1 VNQTGFGDLSGLNA
15 VVTGSS
21 SGIGRAIAIEFAR
34 GGADLMVHCRRS
46 TTQAD
51 AVVDEIRQSGRQA
64 NAVTADL
71 ADPDGLQ
78 AFVDQAWGHFDGI
91 DVWVNNAGVEAG
103 VETYLTLA
111 DSGWD
116 NVLETNLKG
125 LWLMSREFSSRAAAA
140 GAQRSIINI
149 SSILA
154 GRQQKGVFP
163 YAVSKAGVNQ
173 ATKIMALEGAKLGIR
188 VNALAPGYI
197 YTNVSKALLDSDQAD
212 DVVRSIPQRRFGEFS
227 DLDGPLLLLAS
238 DASAHMTGSVVVVD
252 GGHSVSS
259 L

>member
-1 VNQTGFGDLSGLNA
+1 MNDLFSLAGKTALLTGAS
-15 VVTGSS
+15 T
-21 SGIGRAIAIEFAR
+21 GIGRHLAGVLSDAGAR
-34 GGADLMVHCRRS
+34 VALGARSVDKLEERVAELRDTGGEAVALPLDVRDSDSISRYFDAAESAFGPADIL
-46 TTQAD
+46 
-51 AVVDEIRQSGRQA
+51 
-64 NAVTADL
+64 
-71 ADPDGLQ
+71 
-78 AFVDQAWGHFDGI
+78 
-91 DVWVNNAGVEAG
+91 VNNAGVEAG

-140 GAQRSIINI
+140 GTQRSIINI

-212 DVVRSIPQRRFGEFS
+212 DVVRTIPQRRFGEFS

>member
-1 VNQTGFGDLSGLNA
+1 MKDLFSLAGKTALLTGA
-15 VVTGSS
+15 S
-21 SGIGRAIAIEFAR
+21 SGIGWHLAGVLTDAGARVALGARSVDKLEERAAELNDTGGQTIALPLDVR
-34 GGADLMVHCRRS
+34 
-46 TTQAD
+46 
-51 AVVDEIRQSGRQA
+51 
-64 NAVTADL
+64 
-71 ADPDGLQ
+71 DPDS
-78 AFVDQAWGHFDGI
+78 VTRYFDAAEAALGPADI
-91 DVWVNNAGVEAG
+91 LVNNAGVEAG
-103 VETYLTLA
+103 AETYLTLE
-111 DSGWD
+111 DDGWD
-116 NVLETNLKG
+116 DVLETNLKG
-125 LWLMSREFSSRAAAA
+125 LWLMSREFSRRVAAA
-140 GAQRSIINI
+140 GRAGGSIVNI

-154 GRQQKGVFP
+154 DRQQKGVFP

-188 VNALAPGYI
+188 VNVLAPGYI

-212 DVVRSIPQRRFGEFS
+212 AFRSGIPQRRFCEFR

>member
-1 VNQTGFGDLSGLNA
+1 MRDLFSLAGKTALLTGAS
-15 VVTGSS
+15 T
-21 SGIGRAIAIEFAR
+21 GIGRHLAGVLTEAGAR
-34 GGADLMVHCRRS
+34 VALGARSVDKLEERVAELSDTGGQTVALPLDVRDPASIKHYFDAAEAAFGPADIL
-46 TTQAD
+46 
-51 AVVDEIRQSGRQA
+51 
-64 NAVTADL
+64 
-71 ADPDGLQ
+71 
-78 AFVDQAWGHFDGI
+78 
-91 DVWVNNAGVEAG
+91 VNNAGVEAG
-103 VETYLTLA
+103 VETYLTLE

-116 NVLETNLKG
+116 DVLETNLKG
-125 LWLMSREFSSRAAAA
+125 LWLMSREFSRRTAAA
-140 GAQRSIINI
+140 GRTAGNIINI

-212 DVVRSIPQRRFGEFS
+212 DVRRSIPQRRFGEFR

>member
-1 VNQTGFGDLSGLNA
+1 MNDLFSLAGKTALLTGAS
-15 VVTGSS
+15 T
-21 SGIGRAIAIEFAR
+21 GIGRHLAGVLSDAGAR
-34 GGADLMVHCRRS
+34 VALGARSVDKLEERVAELGDTGG
-46 TTQAD
+46 QAVALPLD
-51 AVVDEIRQSGRQA
+51 VR
-64 NAVTADL
+64 
-71 ADPDGLQ
+71 DPDSISRYFDAAEA
-78 AFVDQAWGHFDGI
+78 AFGSADI
-91 DVWVNNAGVEAG
+91 LVNNAGVEAG

-111 DSGWD
+111 ERGWD

-125 LWLMSREFSSRAAAA
+125 LWLMSREFSSRTAAA

-212 DVVRSIPQRRFGEFS
+212 DVVRTIPQRRFGEFS

>member
-1 VNQTGFGDLSGLNA
+1 MNDLFSLAGKTALLTGAS
-15 VVTGSS
+15 T
-21 SGIGRAIAIEFAR
+21 GIGRHLAGVLSDAGAR
-34 GGADLMVHCRRS
+34 VVLGARSVDKLEERVAELSDSGGEA
-46 TTQAD
+46 
-51 AVVDEIRQSGRQA
+51 
-64 NAVTADL
+64 L
-71 ADPDGLQ
+71 ALPLDVRDPDSISRYFDAAEA
-78 AFVDQAWGHFDGI
+78 AFGPADI
-91 DVWVNNAGVEAG
+91 LVNNAGVEAG

-111 DSGWD
+111 EHGWD

-125 LWLMSREFSSRAAAA
+125 LWLMSREFSSRTAAA

-212 DVVRSIPQRRFGEFS
+212 DVVRSIPQRRFGEFN

>member
-1 VNQTGFGDLSGLNA
+1 MNDLFSLAGKTALLTGAS
-15 VVTGSS
+15 T
-21 SGIGRAIAIEFAR
+21 GIGRHLAGVLSDAGAR
-34 GGADLMVHCRRS
+34 VALGARSVDKLEERVAELGDTGG
-46 TTQAD
+46 QAVALPLD
-51 AVVDEIRQSGRQA
+51 VR
-64 NAVTADL
+64 
-71 ADPDGLQ
+71 DPDSISRYFDAAEA
-78 AFVDQAWGHFDGI
+78 AFGSADI
-91 DVWVNNAGVEAG
+91 LVNNAGVEAG

-111 DSGWD
+111 ERGWD

-125 LWLMSREFSSRAAAA
+125 LWLMSREFSSRTAAA

-173 ATKIMALEGAKLGIR
+173 ATRIMALEGAKLGIR

-212 DVVRSIPQRRFGEFS
+212 DVVRTIPQRRFGEFS

>member
-1 VNQTGFGDLSGLNA
+1 MNDLFSLAGKTALLTGAS
-15 VVTGSS
+15 T
-21 SGIGRAIAIEFAR
+21 GIGRHLAGVLSDAGAR
-34 GGADLMVHCRRS
+34 VVLGARSVDKLEERVAELSDSGGE
-46 TTQAD
+46 
-51 AVVDEIRQSGRQA
+51 AVALPLDVR
-64 NAVTADL
+64 
-71 ADPDGLQ
+71 DPDSISRYFDAAEA
-78 AFVDQAWGHFDGI
+78 AFGPADI
-91 DVWVNNAGVEAG
+91 LVNNAGVEAG

-111 DSGWD
+111 EHGWD

-125 LWLMSREFSSRAAAA
+125 LWLMSREFSSRTAAA

-212 DVVRSIPQRRFGEFS
+212 DVVRSIPQRRFGEFN

>member
-1 VNQTGFGDLSGLNA
+1 MNDLFSLAGKTALLTGAS
-15 VVTGSS
+15 T
-21 SGIGRAIAIEFAR
+21 GIGRHLAGVLSDAGAR
-34 GGADLMVHCRRS
+34 VALGARSVDKLEERVTELSDTGG
-46 TTQAD
+46 QAVALPLD
-51 AVVDEIRQSGRQA
+51 VR
-64 NAVTADL
+64 
-71 ADPDGLQ
+71 DPDSISRYFDAAEA
-78 AFVDQAWGHFDGI
+78 AFGPADI
-91 DVWVNNAGVEAG
+91 LVNNAGVEAG

-111 DSGWD
+111 ERGWD

-125 LWLMSREFSSRAAAA
+125 LWLMSREFSSRTAAA

-188 VNALAPGYI
+188 VNALSPGYI

>member
-1 VNQTGFGDLSGLNA
+1 MNDLFSLAGKTALLTGAS
-15 VVTGSS
+15 T
-21 SGIGRAIAIEFAR
+21 GIGRHLAGVLSDAGAR
-34 GGADLMVHCRRS
+34 VVLGARSVDKLEERVAELSDSGGE
-46 TTQAD
+46 
-51 AVVDEIRQSGRQA
+51 AVALPLDVR
-64 NAVTADL
+64 
-71 ADPDGLQ
+71 DPDSISRYFDAAEA
-78 AFVDQAWGHFDGI
+78 AFGPADI
-91 DVWVNNAGVEAG
+91 LVNNAGVEAG

-111 DSGWD
+111 EDGWD

-125 LWLMSREFSSRAAAA
+125 LWLMSREFSSRTAAA

-212 DVVRSIPQRRFGEFS
+212 DVVRSIPQRRFGEFN

>member
-1 VNQTGFGDLSGLNA
+1 MNDLFSLAGKTALLTGAS
-15 VVTGSS
+15 T
-21 SGIGRAIAIEFAR
+21 GIGRHLAGVLSDAGAR
-34 GGADLMVHCRRS
+34 VVLGARSVDKLEERVAELSDTGG
-46 TTQAD
+46 QAVALPLD
-51 AVVDEIRQSGRQA
+51 VR
-64 NAVTADL
+64 
-71 ADPDGLQ
+71 DPDSISRYFDAAEA
-78 AFVDQAWGHFDGI
+78 AFGPADI
-91 DVWVNNAGVEAG
+91 LVNNAGVEAG

-111 DSGWD
+111 ERGWD

-125 LWLMSREFSSRAAAA
+125 LWLMSREFSSRTAAA